1 MRTPAH
7 TGSTLHF
14 HSRPCLI
21 VRLLVLICLT
31 AVLCTAASAQVTT
44 ATITGSVA
52 DPNGAFVPGAQ
63 ITVSNELT
71 GFNRTVTTNDEGI
84 YVVPLLPPGEYTVA
98 AEKSG
103 FSRAVLANITLQVS
117 QVARVNLVMTV
128 GPTSETVLI
137 STEAPL
143 LQTDNSE
150 VGQVIEHQQVTGLP
164 LNGRFFLQLALL
176 TPGVVENAGGTPAQN
191 LAGTQGPQLS
201 ISGNRQDA
209 NSYTIDGVSGQDFL
223 YNTLAISPVVDAIQE
238 FKVQSSLS
246 SVQWGG
252 QGGGF
257 VNIVTS
263 SGTNSFHGAAWGYLR
278 NDKLNSRNY
287 FDDPNKPV
295 PPYKQHQY
303 GGAIGGPILKDRT
316 FFFGSYEGLQI
327 RQTLTGLFSVPTLQM
342 RQGDFSAYAANP
354 ALAAQVP
361 RDPRTGL
368 PFPGNRIPVDRFNNA
383 TKILMDKLLPNP
395 TDLNPNQL
403 SNNFLGTP
411 LRIVDS
417 NQFSI
422 RGDHRIGQSD
432 SLFARFLYLDRTGTE
447 PFPQQQ
453 FVAGGT
459 NLPGYGT
466 HLDAKTKSLAIGYTK
481 AISAT
486 TVTDIRFGFNRISG
500 GTVAQGLGE
509 DYGALTGIQGLT
521 TDPAEIG
528 PPFINVSGFNPFG
541 PGGGNLRFNE
551 SFELRSNTTLV
562 RGNHSF
568 EVGGGFLKH
577 KYEPLTSGRRGSFTF
592 NGFLTGNAFADF
604 LLGIPQT
611 ASNTFGESV
620 ITTSKSHEFNVY
632 VGDKFR
638 VSRNFTLD
646 LGLRYDYKSPWEEI
660 DGRMALL
667 KLNPLQIVLPSRD
680 GQFIGAGFLDA
691 STLARVNARIP
702 VIGSEAAGYPEGLI
716 ESDKNNFSP
725 RIGFAWSPFRDRN
738 MVIRGGYGLF
748 YSFVPLWVPWLGS
761 FSNRI
766 PFVESRA
773 TQNFQATLRLPIE
786 TSLTAAAGPAT
797 YSFFSAHSEFR
808 TPYIQQISLGTQ
820 YSPSNN
826 LVFEAR
832 WNYNKGTKL
841 YTSEYFNFPAVQGV
855 ALSRPYTALTAGSIF
870 IGNQGFSTY
879 HSGTL
884 RAERRFSNGFSASGS
899 YVWSKSIDNDSLMA
913 STTTSNLRQRPQSD
927 DLRGLSSF
935 HVSHRF
941 VANYRFELPFGRG
954 RRWLSTAEGFTNKL
968 VLGWYVT
975 GITTMQTGIPFTVN
989 IASDRCGTGVANCR
1003 PNQVH
1008 DANLP
1013 RGERTVTRWFDTSA
1027 FQLQPV
1033 NTYGNAGRS
1042 TVFAPGIHTW
1052 DISVG
1057 KETALFESHSL
1068 RLQMDFFNAF
1078 NSSQWGV
1085 PQRIIDAPGF
1095 GSIQR
1100 AGDPRL
1106 IQLSA
1111 KYSF

>member
-1 MRTPAH
+1 MRTPDH
-7 TGSTLHF
+7 TGSTF
-14 HSRPCLI
+14 QFCPCLSVL
-21 VRLLVLICLT
+21 VRLLVSVLLL
-31 AVLCTAASAQVTT
+31 AVFNIVASAQVTT
-44 ATITGSVA
+44 ATITGTVA
-52 DPNGAFVPGAQ
+52 DQDGAVVPGTQ

-71 GFNRTVTTNDEGI
+71 GFSRTATTDGDGT
-84 YVVPLLPPGEYTVA
+84 YVVPQLPPGEYTVA
-98 AEKSG
+98 AEKTG
-103 FSRAVLANITLQVS
+103 FSRAVLSNITLQVA

-128 GPTSETVLI
+128 GSTSQTVLV
-137 STEAPL
+137 STETPL
-143 LQTDNSE
+143 VQTDNSE
-150 VGQVIEHQQVTGLP
+150 VGQVIEHRQVAGLP

-223 YNTLAISPVVDAIQE
+223 YNTLAVSPVVDAIQE

-257 VNIVTS
+257 VNIVTR
-263 SGTNSFHGAAWGYLR
+263 SGTNRLHGSAWGYLR

-287 FDDPNKPV
+287 FDDPNRPV

-303 GGAIGGPILKDRT
+303 GGTIGGPILKDRT

-327 RQTLTGLFSVPTLQM
+327 RQTLTGLFSVATLQM

-361 RDPRTGL
+361 RDPLTGL
-368 PFPGNRIPVDRFNNA
+368 PFPNNRIPQNRINNA
-383 TKILMDKLLPNP
+383 TRILMERLLPAP
-395 TDLNPNQL
+395 TDSNPNQL

-432 SLFARFLYLDRTGTE
+432 SLFGRFLYLKRTGTE

-466 HLDAKTKSLAIGYTK
+466 HLNADAKSLALGYTKSL
-481 AISAT
+481 SPT
-486 TVTDIRFGFNRISG
+486 TVTDFRFGYNQISG
-500 GTVAQGLGE
+500 GTVAQALGE

-521 TDPAEIG
+521 TDPVEIG
-528 PPFINVSGFNPFG
+528 PPFINISGFNPFG
-541 PGGGNLRFNE
+541 PGGGNLRNNKSYEF
-551 SFELRSNTTLV
+551 RSNTTLL
-562 RGNHSF
+562 RGRHSF
-568 EVGGGFLKH
+568 DFGAGVLSHTF
-577 KYEPLTSGRRGSFTF
+577 EPLTSGRRGSFTF

-611 ASNTFGESV
+611 ASNTFGEST
-620 ITTSKSHEFNVY
+620 ITRSKSKEFNLY
-632 VGDKFR
+632 IGDKVR
-638 VSRNFTLD
+638 ISPRFTLD
-646 LGLRYDYKSPWEEI
+646 LGLRYDYKSPWKEV
-660 DGRMALL
+660 DGRMAIL
-667 KLNPLQIVLPSRD
+667 KLNPLQLVIPSSD
-680 GQFIGAGFLDA
+680 GQFIGQDFLNSTTFA
-691 STLARVNARIP
+691 SVNARIP
-702 VIGSEAAGYPEGLI
+702 IVGSEAAGYPEGLI
-716 ESDKNNFSP
+716 EPDRNNFSP
-725 RIGFAWSPFRDRN
+725 RIGFAWSPFKDRN
-738 MVIRGGYGLF
+738 IVVRGGYGLF
-748 YSFVPLWVPWLGS
+748 YSFIPLWVPWLGS

-773 TQNFQATLRLPIE
+773 TQNFQPALRLPIE
-786 TSLTAAAGPAT
+786 TSLTAAAGAAT
-797 YSFFSAHSEFR
+797 YSFFSTHNEFR
-808 TPYIQQISLGTQ
+808 TPYIQQITLGTQ
-820 YSPSNN
+820 YSPSNDW
-826 LVFEAR
+826 VFEVR
-832 WNYNKGTKL
+832 WNFTKGTKL
-841 YTSEYFNFPAVQGV
+841 YTSEYFNFPAVQGSP
-855 ALSRPYTALTAGSIF
+855 LTRPFTALTAGSIF

-879 HSGTL
+879 HSGTF
-884 RAERRFSNGFSASGS
+884 RGEKRFSNGFNVSGS
-899 YVWSKSIDNDSLMA
+899 YVWSRAIDNDSLMA
-913 STTTSNLRQRPQSD
+913 STTTSNLRQRPAAS

-954 RRWLSTAEGFTNKL
+954 RRWLATADGLTGKL
-968 VLGWYVT
+968 VEGWYIT
-975 GITTMQTGIPFTVN
+975 GITTMQTGLPFTVN
-989 IASDRCGTGVANCR
+989 IGQDRCGTGVANCR
-1003 PNQVH
+1003 PNQIR

-1027 FQLQPV
+1027 FVLQPV
-1033 NTYGNAGRS
+1033 NTYGSAGRS
-1042 TVFAPGIHTW
+1042 TIYAPGIHTW
-1052 DISVG
+1052 DVSFG
-1057 KETALFESHSL
+1057 KETSLMEGHSL
-1068 RLQMDFFNAF
+1068 RLQIDLFNAF
-1078 NSSQWGV
+1078 NSSQWGI

-1095 GSIQR
+1095 GTIQR

-1106 IQLSA
+1106 VQLSI